1 VFVGGAN
8 SFRLLKRLSALGV
21 LGELRARVLG
31 ASAGANLACP
41 TIRTTND
48 MPIVDR
54 GSFRAL
60 GLVPFQINPHYPY
73 DEPAGPPEGK
83 TRPQRIAEFLEE
95 NDVPVLALREGT
107 WLGVSGEMPP
117 SAGLPA
123 AGYSGGRRT
132 AGASRGIRRLRAVR
146 PVRQVRHP
154 EPTRQSAASHADP
167 R

>member
-21 LGELRARVLG
+21 LGELRAGYGRQRRRESGLPDDSHHERH
-31 ASAGANLACP
+31 A
-41 TIRTTND
+41 
-48 MPIVDR
+48 DR
-54 GSFRAL
+54 GPGSFRAL
-60 GLVPFQINPHYPY
+60 GLVPFQMNPHYPY